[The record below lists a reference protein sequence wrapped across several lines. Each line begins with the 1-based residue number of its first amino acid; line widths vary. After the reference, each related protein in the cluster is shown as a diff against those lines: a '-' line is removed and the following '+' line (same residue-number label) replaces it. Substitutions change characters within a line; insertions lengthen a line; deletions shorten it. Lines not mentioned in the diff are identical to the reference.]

1 MRGRVLRA
9 MKQRM
14 FVMSRELSAQDDTVE
29 KFEVIGSI
37 GNVSRAIPCCLPFSL
52 LTQYRLI
59 LSPLVMSFHAHV
71 WTTESDVPTAN
82 TS

>member
-14 FVMSRELSAQDDTVE
+14 FVMSRELSPQDDTVE

-37 GNVSRAIPCCLPFSL
+37 GNVSCGL
-52 LTQYRLI
+52 LDAFLFRLLI
-59 LSPLVMSFHAHV
+59 
-71 WTTESDVPTAN
+71 E
-82 TS
+82 TSI